1 VASGGR
7 APGTRSLAR
16 LGVPLTITET
26 LLTFVGIP
34 GAVVACV
41 YGLVYAGSAARG
53 KRYRPGRP
61 YAPSA
66 VWFVANKPGAA
77 AAGHA
82 SAHAVTA
89 APARPAVGGGAGSH
103 ESLGDEVPTVG
114 YGETGGA
121 HDSW

>member
-1 VASGGR
+1 
-7 APGTRSLAR
+7 
-16 LGVPLTITET
+16 LTITET

-34 GAVVACV
+34 AAVVASV
-41 YGLVYAGSAARG
+41 YGLVYGGSAARG

-66 VWFVANKPGAA
+66 VWFVANKPGGSAA
-77 AAGHA
+77 AHA
-82 SAHAVTA
+82 PAHAVTA
-89 APARPAVGGGAGSH
+89 AAARPAVGGGAPEEGTPLDGG
-103 ESLGDEVPTVG
+103 ELETVH

>member
-1 VASGGR
+1 M
-7 APGTRSLAR
+7 
-16 LGVPLTITET
+16 TITET

-34 GAVVACV
+34 AVVVASV
-41 YGLVYAGSAARG
+41 YGLVYGGSAARG

-66 VWFVANKPGAA
+66 VWFVANKPGGSAV
-77 AAGHA
+77 GHA
-82 SAHAVTA
+82 PAHAVTGA
-89 APARPAVGGGAGSH
+89 SDRPAVGGGDPEERSPLDDG
-103 ESLGDEVPTVG
+103 ELETVH

>member
-1 VASGGR
+1 
-7 APGTRSLAR
+7 
-16 LGVPLTITET
+16 LTITET

-34 GAVVACV
+34 GVVVASV
-41 YGLVYAGSAARG
+41 YGLVYGGSAARG

-66 VWFVANKPGAA
+66 VWFLANKSAGAVA
-77 AAGHA
+77 AH
-82 SAHAVTA
+82 SPAHAVTA
-89 APARPAVGGGAGSH
+89 APDRPAVGGADGRDPLDVG
-103 ESLGDEVPTVG
+103 ELETVH